1 MKRLLVLMALACTSV
16 ASQADGATTRLVQPK
31 GSELKL
37 VLLKNNNELSAS
49 FSGQVWVTGT
59 FHGRWPAGAGALAY
73 TSPEYVLLPD
83 SASKSALPHFV
94 IKDPPHVLSYKV
106 RSIEIENGEEALRLA
121 VGDAGAQ
128 RLIDRKANSVRATG
142 RFQIHSLVVGVECD
156 APWAKAKVLRVEIPE
171 KIATHQK
178 LSEGC

>member
-1 MKRLLVLMALACTSV
+1 MAT
-16 ASQADGATTRLVQPK
+16 QADGAATRLVQPK

-37 VLLKNNNELSAS
+37 IELKNRDELSAS

-59 FHGRWPAGAGALAY
+59 FYGRWPAGDGAVAN
-73 TSPEYVLLPD
+73 TTPEYVLLPD

-94 IKDPPHVLSYKV
+94 IKAPPQVSSYKV

-121 VGDAGAQ
+121 VGDVEVQ
-128 RLIDRKANSVRATG
+128 RLKDRKTNSVRATG
-142 RFQIHSLVVGVECD
+142 RFQIHSFVVGVECD
-156 APWAKAKVLRVEIPE
+156 APWASAKVSRVDIPG
-171 KIATHQK
+171 KIASHQK